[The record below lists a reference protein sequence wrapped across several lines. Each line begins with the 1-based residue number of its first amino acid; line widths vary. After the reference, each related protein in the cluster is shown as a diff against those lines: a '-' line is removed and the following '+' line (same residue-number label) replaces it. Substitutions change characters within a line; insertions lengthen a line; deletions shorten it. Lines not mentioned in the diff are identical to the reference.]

1 MCNNQPPQTIDGDRV
16 NQLLDEAIL
25 LFKQHEIN
33 LTDDLALTLELVE
46 CLAGFLEK
54 KCLVK
59 VTDKVNPYDAVCD
72 ILKQEEQVLSVEK
85 YIFH

>member
-1 MCNNQPPQTIDGDRV
+1 MCNNHTAQTIDGDRV

-59 VTDKVNPYDAVCD
+59 VTDQVNPYDAVCD
-72 ILKQEEQVLSVEK
+72 ILKQQEQVITVEGCAL
-85 YIFH
+85 H